1 MTSEQIDKYASK
13 LCEEIK
19 LHYLKDFMLCVEGDN
34 LVFKSESLLRNFVLL
49 RTGWKRD
56 KESEE
61 LFIILQKPN

>member
-1 MTSEQIDKYASK
+1 
-13 LCEEIK
+13 
-19 LHYLKDFMLCVEGDN
+19 MLCVEGDN

-61 LFIILQKPN
+61 LFIILRKPN